1 MTIGSRPISIR
12 LFLADGSPSGLTIA
26 TIPNWAGSILLC
38 RNASLPDLLARQE
51 AQRPGV
57 YILQGPDLNA
67 PEERQRS
74 RAYIG
79 QAGRIADRLPQS
91 ARERDFWE
99 IAAVIT
105 TSDPNFSAG
114 HFLALESMMIAEAAA
129 AGRVVLDNSVSPRER
144 AGGLGE
150 ADTADA
156 ESFLGQVKLI
166 LPVLGLSLLRPWPH
180 VGASVHA
187 VTGASVAGAAVT
199 PDFVIRRAKD
209 GLVARAREIDDEFVV
224 LEGSQAIKDAGFASN
239 SYKKLRSRLIDEGA
253 IAAPE
258 QSPFLVFAREV
269 PFSSPSAAAAVVLNR
284 NSNGRLEWKVDGS
297 GETYDDWQSRRSR
310 E

>member
-1 MTIGSRPISIR
+1 MMTSSRPISIR

-26 TIPNWAGSILLC
+26 TIPNWAGSVLLC

-57 YILQGPDLNA
+57 YILQGPDLKA
-67 PEERQRS
+67 PEERQGLRV
-74 RAYIG
+74 YIG
-79 QAGRIADRLPQS
+79 QASRIADRLPQS

-99 IAAVIT
+99 VAAVIT

-114 HFLALESMMIAEAAA
+114 HFLALESMMIAEATA
-129 AGRVVLDNSVSPRER
+129 AGRAVLDNTVSPRER
-144 AGGLGE
+144 AGALGE

-156 ESFLGQVKLI
+156 ESFLGQVKLV
-166 LPVLGLSLLRPWPH
+166 LPVLGLSLLRPRPR
-180 VGASVHA
+180 VNVS
-187 VTGASVAGAAVT
+187 AGAAIVASAAGVTVT

-209 GLVARAREIDDEFVV
+209 GLIARAHEIDDEFVV
-224 LEGSQAIKDAGFASN
+224 LEGSQALKDAGFASN

-258 QSPFLVFAREV
+258 QSPFLEH
-269 PFSSPSAAAAVVLNR
+269 SHNESP
-284 NSNGRLEWKVDGS
+284 
-297 GETYDDWQSRRSR
+297 
-310 E
+310 